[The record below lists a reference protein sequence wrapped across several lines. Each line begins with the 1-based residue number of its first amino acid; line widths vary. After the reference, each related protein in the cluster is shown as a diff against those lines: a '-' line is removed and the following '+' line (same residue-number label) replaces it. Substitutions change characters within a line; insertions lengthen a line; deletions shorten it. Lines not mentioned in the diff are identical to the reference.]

1 MKKIILALFMIL
13 MLLPSLCGAVEPTIT
28 SDKRTFNPL
37 TGVYDLQGHVF
48 VQFPA
53 HDTMLTITGDT
64 TKVHFYKMEVHG
76 QDNITL
82 SFGEMRFKCDKVD
95 VYHKDRT
102 AYVEGKCNFKD
113 AGTVITADKG
123 SYCWQ
128 TKLASFQGNVKV
140 NGKAYQDE
148 VVYNVMTKQ
157 LVDTKAASTENNKEQ
172 NKADLQENNN

>member
-1 MKKIILALFMIL
+1 MKKIILALFMLL
-13 MLLPSLCGAVEPTIT
+13 MLLPSMCGAVEPTIK
-28 SDKRTFNPL
+28 SDKRNFNPL
-37 TGVYDLQGHVF
+37 TGVYDLQGNVF

-64 TKVHFYKMEVHG
+64 TKVYFYKMEVHG
-76 QDNITL
+76 QGNITL

-95 VYHKDRT
+95 VYNSDRT
-102 AYVEGKCNFKD
+102 AYVEGNCDFKD
-113 AGTVITADKG
+113 DGMLITADKG
-123 SYCWQ
+123 SYCWK
-128 TKLASFQGNVKV
+128 TKLASFQGKVKV
-140 NGKAYQDE
+140 NGKAYKND